1 MGPGSLIILTGMRS
15 GILSLIVL
23 LPLAA
28 ACGGTGARHDCGANS
43 EALNR
48 LCDAFN
54 SGAGPLQFL
63 ISPDYGPA
71 NVSGEISAEGSAS
84 GEGLLVSGDLTIDID
99 PQSDKIFL
107 SGIHIELSD
116 FVKGVG

>member
-1 MGPGSLIILTGMRS
+1 MIYTGMRS

-23 LPLAA
+23 LPLLSG
-28 ACGGTGARHDCGANS
+28 CGGAAGGHACSADF

-54 SGAGPLQFL
+54 SGAGPLQFV
-63 ISPDYGPA
+63 ISQDYGPA
-71 NVSGEISAEGSAS
+71 NVGGEISAEGSGA
-84 GEGLLVSGDLTIDID
+84 GEDLFVSGHLTIDID
-99 PQSDKIFL
+99 PQSDEIFL

-116 FVKGVG
+116 FTKGVG